1 VTGRSAALVARHRE
15 ALAASADR
23 PLIREAI
30 AGTVDPATYAR
41 YLAVEEDFVRAATR
55 AQAHCAWAAPTEA
68 AAAHHAEAVAALA
81 REQTAHFAR
90 LRPGHP
96 VDPSELPGLLDR
108 AAGLRRRLLT
118 TTSQHGYAGAVV
130 SMLAAET
137 LYLSWCRAAVAVE
150 VFRHAAVQEWIEL
163 HVTPGFVA
171 QVAFLADAVDALD
184 PAEVADA
191 QLDDWFAGMLR
202 AEDAFHDAVL
212 PTAAPASAA
221 GSAS

>member
-1 VTGRSAALVARHRE
+1 MTGRSAALVARHRD

-23 PLIREAI
+23 PLIRQAV

-55 AQAHCAWAAPTEA
+55 VQGYCAWTAPTEA
-68 AAAHHAEAVAALA
+68 AAAHHAEAVASLA
-81 REQTAHFAR
+81 REQGAHFAR
-90 LRPGHP
+90 LRPRHP
-96 VDPSELPGLLDR
+96 VDPAELPGLLDR
-108 AAGLRRRLLT
+108 AAPLRRRLLT

-137 LYLSWCRAAVAVE
+137 LYLSWCRHAVQGTA
-150 VFRHAAVQEWIEL
+150 FRHAAVQEWIEL
-163 HVTPGFVA
+163 HVTPGFAA
-171 QVAFLADAVDALD
+171 QVAFLERAVDALD

-191 QLDDWFAGMLR
+191 QLDAWFAGMLR

-212 PTAAPASAA
+212 PT